1 MKVWVVTDFE
11 EVLAVFGDAYT
22 AADFVYGVVADEG
35 ITYEEEF
42 DDGNLLVQC
51 AGHELMRWGPFEVRS
66 PRVRVPED
74 VFSE

>member
-22 AADFVYGVVADEG
+22 AADFVYDVVEDEQ

-51 AGHELMRWGPFEVRS
+51 AGHELTSWGPFEVRS
-66 PRVRVPED
+66 SRVRVPED
-74 VFSE
+74 MFSE